1 MGNGHSDTD
10 RRIRRRKRRNIGW
23 SSQGNY
29 VRGIHDPQVI
39 SLSLKD
45 TAMILWLR
53 GSHPWEHGPAPV
65 GTAGGERCA
74 KEQSFICRSSS
85 LPIAHITPESSPPH
99 PSIWAPPPS
108 PWKNCLP
115 RNWSL
120 VPKRLGTAAPVHPTI
135 LQTREENKLR
145 SVQEGEGVAKTG
157 CSEAPSFSVSLH
169 NYLKDPVAL
178 LSWSESVLS
187 K

>member
-74 KEQSFICRSSS
+74 KEQSFICRSST
-85 LPIAHITPESSPPH
+85 LPSAHITPESSPPH
-99 PSIWAPPPS
+99 PSIWAPPTQS
-108 PWKNCLP
+108 MEKL
-115 RNWSL
+115 SSTKL
-120 VPKRLGTAAPVHPTI
+120 VPGAKEVGDCCSSSSYHPTD
-135 LQTREENKLR
+135 QR
-145 SVQEGEGVAKTG
+145 GE
-157 CSEAPSFSVSLH
+157 
-169 NYLKDPVAL
+169 
-178 LSWSESVLS
+178 
-187 K
+187 

>member
-65 GTAGGERCA
+65 GTAGGEWCA

-99 PSIWAPPPS
+99 PVHGKTVFHETGPWCQRGWGLLLQFILPS
-108 PWKNCLP
+108 YRPERRINL
-115 RNWSL
+115 
-120 VPKRLGTAAPVHPTI
+120 
-135 LQTREENKLR
+135 
-145 SVQEGEGVAKTG
+145 
-157 CSEAPSFSVSLH
+157 EACRRVR
-169 NYLKDPVAL
+169 V
-178 LSWSESVLS
+178 
-187 K
+187 